1 MRTKIANPP
10 KSVSPNFW
18 YTLWSASEHWR
29 TPPARSTG
37 RGRGMDQASLEL
49 LSAQIETIGRLI
61 ERADQ
66 ADVYDELMD
75 RIEELVLD
83 LIRTRLN

>member
-1 MRTKIANPP
+1 
-10 KSVSPNFW
+10 
-18 YTLWSASEHWR
+18 
-29 TPPARSTG
+29 
-37 RGRGMDQASLEL
+37 MDQASLEL